1 MKHYYIECRN
11 ADYDKLRV
19 TFWRTRQDGS
29 TLYKAS
35 VTPCKVETKHGITCE
50 TCVPQNGYMY
60 TLKAVKRASRK
71 AEDSARVDMQWFIH
85 RALDL
90 LADNGFKTF
99 LCGETLAALVIDIV
113 TSIECEVC

>member
-1 MKHYYIECRN
+1 M
-11 ADYDKLRV
+11 
-19 TFWRTRQDGS
+19 

-50 TCVPQNGYMY
+50 TYEPMKGYQY

-71 AEDSARVDMQWFIH
+71 AEDSARSKMIWFVK

-90 LADNGFKTF
+90 LAGIEF
-99 LCGETLAALVIDIV
+99 ETVLHGRDLVDTVNYIVKSID
-113 TSIECEVC
+113 CEVR